1 MGIGG
6 AFVSVGAGS
15 ESLVSALTLL
25 ADPAKF
31 SERLAQ
37 LQAAERS
44 AAEKIALVGA
54 AEDVLSLRKAAE
66 TALAEA
72 DKVRN
77 DAQVAVNQA
86 ALKAQETLQEAQTQA
101 AEVLQRARAQ
111 ASLITDDAQDRLAR
125 VADAERALG
134 ATRDALDEL
143 SAQVEQRR
151 KDVEAAE
158 LSVLNRE
165 TQLREERDLL
175 EATRQRLDEALAPL
189 KG

>member
-15 ESLVSALTLL
+15 DSLVSALSLL
-25 ADPAKF
+25 ADTAKF
-31 SERLAQ
+31 SERLTQ
-37 LQAAERS
+37 LQAAEK
-44 AAEKIALVGA
+44 AASEKIALVGV
-54 AEDVLSLRKAAE
+54 AEDVLRLRNEAEAAK
-66 TALAEA
+66 AEA
-72 DKVRN
+72 DRIRN
-77 DAQVAVNQA
+77 EAQVAVNQA
-86 ALKAQETLQEAQTQA
+86 ALRAQETLQEAQTQA

-111 ASLITDDAQDRLAR
+111 ASLISDEAQDRLAK

-143 SAQVEQRR
+143 AATLGQRA
-151 KDVEAAE
+151 KDIQAAE
-158 LSVLNRE
+158 LSVELRE